1 MQEKTIPP
9 YELPDVKNHSFFF
22 VDARINPDIEAKL
35 HRHDAWE
42 LYYVIQGCG
51 QRMTGD
57 TLQPFSAGD
66 VALIPPSMLHRWEFA
81 PDSTDKDGHIRYLMV
96 AFSHTFVE
104 RCMETFPEMRNSLD
118 GIEFPVNALNFGPES
133 SRIIRQMLIQMNGTN
148 ELGRLCEMLRLLSVV
163 FTSSDTTFAGRP
175 IRIEHDVRR
184 MQHICTYVMR
194 HYTHTISL
202 NDIAAEVCMNRSAFC
217 SFFKRCKGITF
228 LAYLTAY
235 RIDTACEMLKTTPLS
250 IAEICYAV
258 GFNDIPHFNR
268 LFKKAKQLS
277 PRAYR
282 ARFSE
287 PAFNKLRG

>member
-1 MQEKTIPP
+1 MQEKTITP

-118 GIEFPVNALNFGPES
+118 GIEFPVNALNFGPGKLPHHPPNAYTDEWNE
-133 SRIIRQMLIQMNGTN
+133 RIGTP
-148 ELGRLCEMLRLLSVV
+148 LRNAP
-163 FTSSDTTFAGRP
+163 T
-175 IRIEHDVRR
+175 
-184 MQHICTYVMR
+184 
-194 HYTHTISL
+194 
-202 NDIAAEVCMNRSAFC
+202 AFC
-217 SFFKRCKGITF
+217 CIHFVRHDLCRQAHTHRTRRKAHA
-228 LAYLTAY
+228 AYLHLRNAPLHPH
-235 RIDTACEMLKTTPLS
+235 DLLKRHRRRSVHEPLGILLLFQTLQRHNLS
-250 IAEICYAV
+250 GI
-258 GFNDIPHFNR
+258 FDRIPHRHGMRDAQDHTAVNR
-268 LFKKAKQLS
+268 RDLLCRRIQ
-277 PRAYR
+277 RH
-282 ARFSE
+282 SE
-287 PAFNKLRG
+287 FQPPFQKGKTIVSESVQSTILRTCLQ

>member
-1 MQEKTIPP
+1 M
-9 YELPDVKNHSFFF
+9 KNHSFFF
-22 VDARINPDIEAKL
+22 VDARINPNIEAKL

-163 FTSSDTTFAGRP
+163 FTSSDTTFAAGP
-175 IRIEHDVRR
+175 
-184 MQHICTYVMR
+184 YA
-194 HYTHTISL
+194 S
-202 NDIAAEVCMNRSAFC
+202 N
-217 SFFKRCKGITF
+217 
-228 LAYLTAY
+228 
-235 RIDTACEMLKTTPLS
+235 TT
-250 IAEICYAV
+250 
-258 GFNDIPHFNR
+258 
-268 LFKKAKQLS
+268 
-277 PRAYR
+277 
-282 ARFSE
+282 
-287 PAFNKLRG
+287 

>member
-1 MQEKTIPP
+1 
-9 YELPDVKNHSFFF
+9 
-22 VDARINPDIEAKL
+22 
-35 HRHDAWE
+35 
-42 LYYVIQGCG
+42 
-51 QRMTGD
+51 
-57 TLQPFSAGD
+57 
-66 VALIPPSMLHRWEFA
+66 
-81 PDSTDKDGHIRYLMV
+81 
-96 AFSHTFVE
+96 
-104 RCMETFPEMRNSLD
+104 
-118 GIEFPVNALNFGPES
+118 
-133 SRIIRQMLIQMNGTN
+133 
-148 ELGRLCEMLRLLSVV
+148 
-163 FTSSDTTFAGRP
+163 
-175 IRIEHDVRR
+175 

-287 PAFNKLRG
+287 PAFNKLQG

>member
-1 MQEKTIPP
+1 MQEKTITP

-66 VALIPPSMLHRWEFA
+66 VALIPPSMLHRWEFV

-118 GIEFPVNALNFGPES
+118 GI
-133 SRIIRQMLIQMNGTN
+133 
-148 ELGRLCEMLRLLSVV
+148 
-163 FTSSDTTFAGRP
+163 
-175 IRIEHDVRR
+175 
-184 MQHICTYVMR
+184 
-194 HYTHTISL
+194 
-202 NDIAAEVCMNRSAFC
+202 
-217 SFFKRCKGITF
+217 
-228 LAYLTAY
+228 
-235 RIDTACEMLKTTPLS
+235 
-250 IAEICYAV
+250 
-258 GFNDIPHFNR
+258 
-268 LFKKAKQLS
+268 
-277 PRAYR
+277 
-282 ARFSE
+282 
-287 PAFNKLRG
+287 